1 MSLKQPKVSTRTAR
15 TKKLEDRII
24 KLIEGAEDAGI
35 SPKGIYNITKNGEE
49 ININT
54 IKSILKRLEVQ
65 GRIKKHSSVRGNYIV
80 VNNAHDIFQHNIHNL
95 MLTHSFDESLVI
107 DSRHEEIE
115 FGTIKLQLDIY
126 PNTKNA
132 CMRVSTD
139 YPFNISSLPLVA
151 FIFKNFVEK
160 YCDKP
165 ITEEQIIVKNIE
177 FNQDF
182 YGVKLEGIQAI
193 TFSGIISLF
202 KIYKKNRNS
211 VRMEYKNKIPFNFD
225 ILKYYLIGGEKVVE
239 IDLIKNQFSKQTY
252 KIEREQSEI
261 REKMDKILYENSIIL
276 KNQKI
281 LLGEDVVQNELTI
294 EEEKEDQIENSYEE
308 SIPIQNLYE
317 PSDLELKEPQLYDEE
332 KMYL

>member
-1 MSLKQPKVSTRTAR
+1 
-15 TKKLEDRII
+15 
-24 KLIEGAEDAGI
+24 
-35 SPKGIYNITKNGEE
+35 
-49 ININT
+49 
-54 IKSILKRLEVQ
+54 
-65 GRIKKHSSVRGNYIV
+65 
-80 VNNAHDIFQHNIHNL
+80 
-95 MLTHSFDESLVI
+95 
-107 DSRHEEIE
+107 
-115 FGTIKLQLDIY
+115 
-126 PNTKNA
+126 
-132 CMRVSTD
+132 
-139 YPFNISSLPLVA
+139 
-151 FIFKNFVEK
+151 
-160 YCDKP
+160 
-165 ITEEQIIVKNIE
+165 
-177 FNQDF
+177 
-182 YGVKLEGIQAI
+182 
-193 TFSGIISLF
+193 
-202 KIYKKNRNS
+202 
-211 VRMEYKNKIPFNFD
+211 MEYKNKIPFNFD